1 MAISNRRFRLA
12 TVVLPLFLLAMSG
25 LARAN
30 IIVVNSTNGGSVPAP
45 ACTLQDA
52 VVAASTATAVNG
64 CNAGSGNDT
73 IEFSV
78 TGTIAT
84 AGGLTLTNN
93 TLSVDGPA
101 GGITIDAGG
110 NNPIFLA
117 FGGSL
122 TLKDLMLTNGFEF
135 FGGGAIRST
144 GSVTI
149 DDCTFVNNTAGNLA
163 LGGNGGAIFAQ
174 GGPVTITNSTFVNN
188 TAIESTEGGFGGAI
202 FNDMTQMSITNSTFS
217 GNHAFSGGA
226 LFNTLGGT
234 VSLHGTIL
242 ADSTGGNCGAAV
254 TDDGYNISDD
264 GTCGFSGTSVNN
276 STTLHLDPLGLQN
289 NGGPTQTIALEPNSE
304 AVDFIPVAACV
315 DQSLPTPLPL
325 TTDQRGFARPD
336 AGNPNFCDAG
346 AYELQASPDFVLNS
360 ERVQIARSSQANS
373 DEVNIGLTFTHLPD
387 PTCNAADDALHSGIM
402 VALFAGTCGDM
413 TGPGLSLDLDPFVVH
428 TVSQQSY
435 GTIFQS
441 FPPETVSGRIVAL
454 STPADTC
461 GEWTLNLEVAGLD
474 NAALGL
480 GGSNPFALI
489 LTDSDLHGFGCFTIT
504 NAIIGNQIPTPTK
517 KVRRGVRR

>member
-1 MAISNRRFRLA
+1 MAISNRRFTLA
-12 TVVLPLFLLAMSG
+12 TVVLPLFMLAMSG

-52 VVAASTATAVNG
+52 VAAARTATAVHG

-84 AGGLTLTNN
+84 AAGLTLTNN
-93 TLSVDGPA
+93 TLNVDGPA

-122 TLKDLMLTNGFEF
+122 TLKDLTLTNGFEF

-188 TAIESTEGGFGGAI
+188 TAVESTEGGFGGAI
-202 FNDMTQMSITNSTFS
+202 FNDVTQMSITNSTFS

-226 LFNTLGGT
+226 LFNTLGEPSAFTAPSWLT
-234 VSLHGTIL
+234 VP
-242 ADSTGGNCGAAV
+242 AA
-254 TDDGYNISDD
+254 IAAQ
-264 GTCGFSGTSVNN
+264 
-276 STTLHLDPLGLQN
+276 PL
-289 NGGPTQTIALEPNSE
+289 
-304 AVDFIPVAACV
+304 
-315 DQSLPTPLPL
+315 L
-325 TTDQRGFARPD
+325 TTDTISPTTRAAASAAPALTTALPCIWTRWDCRTMAARRKLSRS
-336 AGNPNFCDAG
+336 N
-346 AYELQASPDFVLNS
+346 
-360 ERVQIARSSQANS
+360 RIARRS
-373 DEVNIGLTFTHLPD
+373 I
-387 PTCNAADDALHSGIM
+387 
-402 VALFAGTCGDM
+402 LFR
-413 TGPGLSLDLDPFVVH
+413 PLL
-428 TVSQQSY
+428 VSIS
-435 GTIFQS
+435 
-441 FPPETVSGRIVAL
+441 
-454 STPADTC
+454 
-461 GEWTLNLEVAGLD
+461 
-474 NAALGL
+474 
-480 GGSNPFALI
+480 
-489 LTDSDLHGFGCFTIT
+489 
-504 NAIIGNQIPTPTK
+504 
-517 KVRRGVRR
+517 RRRLRCR